1 MRRALPFAAAL
12 LLAACGSPDQD
23 KLPDDLSQAEGVERP
38 DPVVEN
44 EPEPA
49 PAPEP
54 DNATTNVSDNT
65 VVVGDD
71 LAPAPEVTARP
82 SFDCTGPLS
91 RVEAQICRDPEVAA
105 LDRRLA
111 ADYARALDEASADQ
125 RQRLTNLGRQYI
137 ADRDRCTSRP
147 CVIQAYDWY
156 RKDIA
161 TLMDWP
167 TP

>member
-1 MRRALPFAAAL
+1 MA

-23 KLPDDLSQAEGVERP
+23 KLPDDLSQSEGVETA
-38 DPVVEN
+38 DPAVETEPEP

-49 PAPEP
+49 
-54 DNATTNVSDNT
+54 NVSNSVSNDT
-65 VVVGDD
+65 AVLGDD
-71 LAPAPEVTARP
+71 LAPKRDATANP
-82 SFDCTGPLS
+82 SFDCNGPLS

-111 ADYARALDEASADQ
+111 ADYARAVDAATPDQ

-137 ADRDRCTSRP
+137 ADRDRCTSRD
-147 CVIQAYDWY
+147 CVIQAYRWY

-161 TLMDWP
+161 TLMNWP

>member
-1 MRRALPFAAAL
+1 MRLAVPLAAAL

-23 KLPDDLSQAEGVERP
+23 KLPDDLSSAEGVERP
-38 DPVVEN
+38 DPTSEP

-49 PAPEP
+49 PEP
-54 DNATTNVSDNT
+54 ANDVADNLSANA

-71 LAPAPEVTARP
+71 LAPRPATANP
-82 SFDCTGPLS
+82 SFDCNGALS

-111 ADYARALDEASADQ
+111 DDYARALDEASPDQ
-125 RQRLTNLGRQYI
+125 RARLTNLGRQYLG
-137 ADRDRCTSRP
+137 DRDRCTSRP
-147 CVIQAYDWY
+147 CVIQAYRWY
-156 RKDIA
+156 RRDIA
-161 TLMDWP
+161 TLMGWP